1 MGPAH
6 SGSSGLSQE
15 ADGGGEECGFVD
27 VLAGSRGCLH
37 LEASVFSGRLLGKSG
52 HWRPEEVE
60 TVCDI
65 VMLGRLSS
73 WCRCCGGQTV
83 V

>member
-37 LEASVFSGRLLGKSG
+37 LEASVFSGRLLGKSPADSQG
-52 HWRPEEVE
+52 TGGLRRWRRSA
-60 TVCDI
+60 I
-65 VMLGRLSS
+65 L
-73 WCRCCGGQTV
+73 
-83 V
+83 